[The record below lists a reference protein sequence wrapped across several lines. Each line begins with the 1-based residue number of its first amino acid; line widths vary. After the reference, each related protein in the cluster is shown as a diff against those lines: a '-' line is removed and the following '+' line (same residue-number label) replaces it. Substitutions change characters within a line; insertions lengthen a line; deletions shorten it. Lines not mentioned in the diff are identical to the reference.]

1 MSHPTLRQA
10 GLATLRQ
17 AGLACSVSFLA
28 LLSLAGCDSLGPPK
42 LDPLPQ
48 SAADLAATA
57 RVNGAVG
64 RPAYEPP
71 AQVVIGPQP
80 PARAA
85 FSSSGPGIFMLDFAD
100 TDVREAVAQILGS
113 MLGVSYTIDPSVH
126 GTVTLHTAKPLARDQ
141 LLGTLQ
147 ALLAGNGAALVSA
160 GGIMRVVPAGA
171 GGTAGSRVIQLR
183 YVSAEELAKVLQPL
197 AGNNAKVGADPSLNA
212 LVLSGD
218 AGQLDVL
225 QDLVR
230 SFDLDALS
238 GQSYALLPVPAG
250 SARDFAEALQEALRG
265 RSGGSLSG
273 LVRVAP
279 LQKLGAVLVFA
290 SQPRYIERAQQ
301 VFALVD
307 RQRRATVRGWRVDY
321 LQNSSA
327 EDVAYTLQMAF
338 TPNNVTA
345 VPKSQQ
351 GSSRAGALQQSL
363 GRSGA
368 GSGGGGGSAGS
379 SGAGGGLGS
388 GSGGGMS
395 SGGGSSGGG
404 LSGGGSSGGGSSGG
418 SFGAGSQATGPGST
432 RLGGSGG
439 ATASANPLLGGLDPG
454 GGSDNA
460 DTMRILPDPQN
471 NALLIFGTSQE
482 TDTVEAML
490 RKIDILPMQVR
501 IDATIAEVTLTD
513 ELKYGTQFFF
523 KSGGLAGFLN
533 NTASNLTDP
542 VAAITNSAFKGFAVA
557 VKAGGAIAA
566 IDALQA
572 VTTVN
577 VLSSPQLMVV
587 DNQPA
592 RLQVGSLVP
601 YLNATA
607 QSTLS
612 SNAPIVNQVSY
623 QPTGVIMDVTPRVNS
638 GGLVTLDITQEVSDV
653 DTTTAKGSGIDS
665 PTFQQRVVS
674 SRVVVQDGQTIGIA
688 GLIRDADGRSNAGV
702 PWLKDIPVL
711 GVVFGQQNNRRVRTE
726 LLVLLTPHVV
736 RSQREAHDLTDELR
750 DALRNAAAV
759 PQVLK
764 KLKPSGS
771 DDPQAGVIRAV
782 SDW

>member
-1 MSHPTLRQA
+1 MSHLV
-10 GLATLRQ
+10 TLRQ
-17 AGLACSVSFLA
+17 AGLACSVSILA

-71 AQVVIGPQP
+71 PQVVIGPQQ
-80 PARAA
+80 PARTA
-85 FSSSGPGIFMLDFAD
+85 FTSSGPGIFMLDFAD

-171 GGTAGSRVIQLR
+171 AGTTGSRVIQLR

-218 AGQLDVL
+218 AGQLDML

-368 GSGGGGGSAGS
+368 GSGGGGAGSAGS

-388 GSGGGMS
+388 GLGSGLS
-395 SGGGSSGGG
+395 
-404 LSGGGSSGGGSSGG
+404 SGGGSSGGGSSGG
-418 SFGAGSQATGPGST
+418 GFVAGSQATSPGST

-542 VAAITNSAFKGFAVA
+542 VATITKSAFNGFAVA

-688 GLIRDADGRSNAGV
+688 GLIRDADSRSNAGV

-711 GVVFGQQNNRRVRTE
+711 GVVFGQQNNHRVRTE

-750 DALRNAAAV
+750 DALRSAAAV

>member
-1 MSHPTLRQA
+1 MSHFTFRQAGLVTLWQGGLFTLRQA
-10 GLATLRQ
+10 GLAR
-17 AGLACSVSFLA
+17 SVSFLA
-28 LLSLAGCDSLGPPK
+28 LLSLAGCDSLSAPK

-48 SAADLAATA
+48 SATDLAATA

-71 AQVVIGPQP
+71 PQVVIGPQQ

-141 LLGTLQ
+141 LLSTLQ

-171 GGTAGSRVIQLR
+171 AGTAGSRVIQLR

-218 AGQLDVL
+218 AGQLDML

-238 GQSYALLPVPAG
+238 GQSYALLPVPTG

-265 RSGGSLSG
+265 RGGASLSG

-301 VFALVD
+301 IFALVD

-351 GSSRAGALQQSL
+351 ASNRAGALQQSL

-368 GSGGGGGSAGS
+368 GSSGGGGVGSAGGSGGS
-379 SGAGGGLGS
+379 SGVGGGLGS
-388 GSGGGMS
+388 GL
-395 SGGGSSGGG
+395 GGG
-404 LSGGGSSGGGSSGG
+404 LSGGGSSGGGS
-418 SFGAGSQATGPGST
+418 GAGSQPAGPGSS

-471 NALLIFGTSQE
+471 NALLIFDTSQE

-501 IDATIAEVTLTD
+501 IDATIAEVRLTD

-533 NTASNLTDP
+533 SAASNLTDP
-542 VAAITNSAFKGFAVA
+542 VTTITKSAFNGFAVA

-653 DTTTAKGSGIDS
+653 DTTTAKGSAIDS

-688 GLIRDADGRSNAGV
+688 GLIRDADSRSNAGV

-711 GVVFGQQNNRRVRTE
+711 GVLFGQQNNQRVRTE

-750 DALRNAAAV
+750 DALRSAAAV